1 MANTLAIAA
10 VSRTILSLIEQH
22 CPRELLISPK
32 FELYTTAQ
40 LDKPMAEG
48 VSLCLY
54 RVVLNA
60 MGRNLPPRRTSDGL
74 CWRPSMPVDLHF
86 LITPWASDGERQQRL
101 IGWLLR
107 FLEDTSV
114 LPAGL
119 LNSVMSEPDIFRDD
133 EVAEIVLDS
142 LPLADYLGLWDKFTP
157 QWQTPLTYVVRM
169 VELDSTLSVDEAARV
184 QTRDFGFGVRT

>member
-1 MANTLAIAA
+1 MLFR
-10 VSRTILSLIEQH
+10 S
-22 CPRELLISPK
+22 
-32 FELYTTAQ
+32 
-40 LDKPMAEG
+40 
-48 VSLCLY
+48 
-54 RVVLNA
+54 
-60 MGRNLPPRRTSDGL
+60 
-74 CWRPSMPVDLHF
+74 
-86 LITPWASDGERQQRL
+86 L

-119 LNSVMSEPDIFRDD
+119 LNSFMPETDIFRDD